1 MLRASGGGV
10 CLAQLL
16 LMLLSRRRLGHHNF
30 TFFVRRT
37 GGRPA
42 ARNASASA
50 AVAVLTE
57 SGRRRLAAPS
67 DGGESGCARPLQQWL
82 AGLPVSQFSSLRYR
96 SIEQYRL
103 LAAIAV
109 RQRSHRAPTARP
121 YADQPTDACC
131 LYVSI
136 SPLFHA
142 LTAVISGRALYFL
155 KPLFSL
161 RAHVWPTCG
170 LIT

>member
-1 MLRASGGGV
+1 
-10 CLAQLL
+10 
-16 LMLLSRRRLGHHNF
+16 MLLSRRRLGHHNF

-121 YADQPTDACC
+121 YVDRLTDRRLLSIREYIAIVSRSDCGNFWTC
-131 LYVSI
+131 IVLFEAIVLVASARMAYLRVDYV
-136 SPLFHA
+136 
-142 LTAVISGRALYFL
+142 TER
-155 KPLFSL
+155 
-161 RAHVWPTCG
+161 
-170 LIT
+170 